1 MCLRESRVLNKLF
14 SLSKLRYKKKINDTN
29 SRHVKL
35 LSYEIKK
42 KKKQVEGK
50 SKVSVN

>member
-42 KKKQVEGK
+42 KNNNKWKEKVK
-50 SKVSVN
+50 SQ